1 MSLKV
6 YMHPR
11 NDSTNRFGLFEKF
24 AGDYKNKKILDYG
37 GNRGNLLYFSQGK
50 IREENYTC
58 IDIEKEA
65 IESGKNEFPN
75 AKFLHYN
82 GFSPM
87 YNSGNINEPFPVF
100 EEKYDICFAY
110 SVFTHTDF
118 STFKTTVNYLQGICK
133 KLILSF
139 VSKGNFGM
147 KTWVSNKRQADF
159 GSCLNLDVDGNY
171 FYLINNDKIYIEE
184 KVYNKKERFFFS
196 FYENNF
202 IKTTFECDTFLN
214 PYGQD
219 FLIIE

>member
-1 MSLKV
+1 
-6 YMHPR
+6 MHPR

-82 GFSPM
+82 RFSPM
-87 YNSGNINEPFPVF
+87 YNEGNMDEPFPILEGKF
-100 EEKYDICFAY
+100 DICFAY

-118 STFKTTVNYLQGICK
+118 FTFQQTIKHLQKICDR
-133 KLILSF
+133 LIISF
-139 VSKGNFGM
+139 VNNNNIAM
-147 KTWVSNKRQADF
+147 KKWVHNKRCNEY
-159 GSCLNLDVDGNY
+159 GSCIELNLNKNY
-171 FYLINNDKIYIEE
+171 NYLINNNKIIKNQKIYTLP
-184 KVYNKKERFFFS
+184 ERYFFT
-196 FYENNF
+196 FYDNTF
-202 IKTTFECDTFLN
+202 IQLTFDSDVFLN
-214 PYGQD
+214 KAGQD
-219 FLIIE
+219 FVLIN

>member
-1 MSLKV
+1 M
-6 YMHPR
+6 Y
-11 NDSTNRFGLFEKF
+11 N
-24 AGDYKNKKILDYG
+24 G
-37 GNRGNLLYFSQGK
+37 GN
-50 IREENYTC
+50 
-58 IDIEKEA
+58 ID
-65 IESGKNEFPN
+65 
-75 AKFLHYN
+75 
-82 GFSPM
+82 
-87 YNSGNINEPFPVF
+87 EPFPIL
-100 EEKYDICFAY
+100 EEKFEFDICFAY

-118 STFKTTVNYLQGICK
+118 LTFETTIKYLQGICK
-133 KLILSF
+133 KLIISF

-214 PYGQD
+214 PNGQD
-219 FLIIE
+219 FIIMK